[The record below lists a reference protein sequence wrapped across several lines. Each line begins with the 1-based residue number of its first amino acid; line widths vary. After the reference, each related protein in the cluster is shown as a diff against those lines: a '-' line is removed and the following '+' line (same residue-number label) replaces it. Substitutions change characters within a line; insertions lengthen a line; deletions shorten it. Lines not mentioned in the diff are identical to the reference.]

1 MNGLESLMGG
11 MPPQPQPQRQPQPQ
25 PQTQQPQ
32 RMAPSAPPQQGS
44 LRSGIAANPPTPQ
57 QPSPAVMASALSLVD
72 DDVENLDVNT
82 RIELKNRE
90 ILNLIK
96 SIERDKQM
104 AQNPMPSTIKEQD
117 EAALAQMGI
126 ASLGGPDMSA
136 MMRGGGIIG
145 YQAGGDVENKPF
157 VGPTK
162 SMVDP
167 DVESF
172 LYFYKL
178 YQNALEKGDP
188 QVIARAKGALENFS
202 PATRATAMRM
212 LNDYPQKAMGGQI
225 RGYAP
230 GGDVLSP
237 EEQAAKDAAEY
248 EEMLL
253 EMTGEDLPVTTSEE
267 SEFQDILR
275 MMDTE
280 RAGELRGEQSELLK
294 LAKADI
300 EANDPN
306 EAQKQAEA
314 LYDASMAS
322 AMAAQAQREQDLQD
336 LRKARTDRFSED
348 REKDL
353 RRKKGLAAFAKKGW
367 GGYSEG
373 SMGVEEEFSAGRLQ
387 AATDNFKDQGAI
399 VEYLTEQ
406 GVKRIDAVQTAREA
420 ARAARSGNITAAANM
435 VNSAVVSEDNKVK
448 AAQSELASRRSAQT
462 QIKVAETQTQA
473 TKDTDRQRYREAY
486 AASNQDSGRSRNEL
500 LVEADER
507 YNSIAAGIAAQSR
520 AAGLDAATTEA
531 VYDAFLD
538 TIAGYNSV
546 LGGIRSPE
554 AQAYQAADAAGKKR
568 IEDALIATLANQY
581 SRVSSALGGSPSGQ
595 TALPTPTNTVL
606 PSPANSDDLVVGQQY
621 YDPNGRVGVWN
632 GSRFVPVN

>member
-32 RMAPSAPPQQGS
+32 RMAPSAPPQQAP
-44 LRSGIAANPPTPQ
+44 LRSGIAANPPRPQ